1 MFGKNFFN
9 FSVVIHADAL
19 VLIAKSLYLIESKN
33 VKSFFFELFK
43 GLTSLIIKSFFF
55 INIIKNFTYLYI
67 FFCKKN
73 I

>member
-43 GLTSLIIKSFFF
+43 GLTSLIIKSFFLLILLKILLIF
-55 INIIKNFTYLYI
+55 I
-67 FFCKKN
+67 FFFVKK
-73 I
+73 IF